1 MGIVT
6 LFERSEGINMDF
18 AFCEKHGAKITA
30 KEIRQQSACW
40 RKIPELLKNIPA
52 EEKSFIQATLLDAS
66 AQIIFTGAGTSG
78 YVGDILA
85 PTFADIIPATCLSH
99 HTTAIVANPSACL
112 PQGKQGILFSF
123 ARSGNSPES
132 VDAVMKSQELNKEVI
147 PVSVTCNAKGKLAKL
162 AEEDDIGIA
171 YLMPPE
177 THDESFVMTSSFSTM
192 TLFTSALCR
201 EAVGLRQDN
210 LNAVAD
216 EAEKIEDTFFQSALC
231 QNLSQKKRL
240 IYLGSGALFGATR
253 EASLK
258 VLEMTAGSI
267 SVMAET
273 SLGFRHG
280 PKSFVNGE
288 TAVIIFASNDPYT
301 QQFDADIAIE
311 LAHDKKAEV
320 VVIGTNTFFNRF
332 EKRFDGLNIQKLEY
346 SPELNYAQDDSLAV
360 LGVIYG
366 QLIGLQSAIHYGV
379 SADNPS
385 PDGTVNRVVQGV
397 KLYPYA
403 KF

>member
-1 MGIVT
+1 MIET
-6 LFERSEGINMDF
+6 SS
-18 AFCEKHGAKITA
+18 KHGAKITA
-30 KEIRQQSACW
+30 KEIQQQSACW
-40 RKIPELLKNIPA
+40 KKIPDLLANITP
-52 EEKSFIQATLLDAS
+52 EEKSFIRATLLSPADFV
-66 AQIIFTGAGTSG
+66 IFTGAGTSG

-85 PTFADIIPATCLSH
+85 PTFAKSAFSRCFSH
-99 HTTAIVANPSACL
+99 HTTAIVANPDACI
-112 PQGKQGILFSF
+112 PTGQGILFSF

-132 VDAVMKSQELNKEVI
+132 VDAVQKALEMNAEVI
-147 PVSVTCNAKGKLAKL
+147 PVNITCNENGKLAKM
-162 AEEDDIGIA
+162 EHCHS

-201 EAVGLRQDN
+201 EALGLRQEN
-210 LNAVAD
+210 LNAIAD
-216 EAEKIEDTFFQSALC
+216 EALNIQENFFQSALLDE
-231 QNLSQKKRL
+231 LSKKSRL
-240 IYLGSGALFGATR
+240 IYLGSGALYGATR

-258 VLEMTAGSI
+258 VLEMTAGAI

-280 PKSFVNGE
+280 PKSFVNSD

-311 LAHDKKAEV
+311 LASNQKAKV
-320 VVIGTNTFFNRF
+320 VVIGTNAFFAKYQ
-332 EKRFDGLNIQKLEY
+332 KRFAEFKIEQLSY
-346 SPELNYAQDDSLAV
+346 SPELNYAYDDSLAV
-360 LGVIYG
+360 LGVVYG
-366 QLIGLQSAIHYGV
+366 QLIGLKAAIHHGV

-397 KLYPYA
+397 KLYPFA